1 MALGIR
7 EGEGILE
14 SAPTWF
20 EGEVVLAV
28 LLRAA
33 EITAV
38 RMVLASVDGALFDA
52 RGAEGI

>member
-14 SAPTWF
+14 LVSTCFA
-20 EGEVVLAV
+20 GEVVLAV
-28 LLRAA
+28 LLLAA

-38 RMVLASVDGALFDA
+38 RIVLAMVEEGLDA
-52 RGAEGI
+52 